1 MRSFIKNTV
10 MAVTRLKR
18 KGRKDKSA
26 SKLRLQALKIQNF
39 RPVLK
44 SVDVE
49 KIKEGFKAKPAKK
62 A

>member
-1 MRSFIKNTV
+1 

-18 KGRKDKSA
+18 KGRKDKSK
-26 SKLRLQALKIQNF
+26 SKVRLLSIKNQNF
-39 RPVLK
+39 KPVLK

-49 KIKEGFKAKPAKK
+49 KIKEEFKAKGGK